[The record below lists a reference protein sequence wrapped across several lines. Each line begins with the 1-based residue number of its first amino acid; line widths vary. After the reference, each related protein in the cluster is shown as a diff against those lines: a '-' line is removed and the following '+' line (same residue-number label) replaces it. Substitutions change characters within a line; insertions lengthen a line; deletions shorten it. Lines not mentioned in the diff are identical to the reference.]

1 MIDIKDKGYRPT
13 LEEIGEYIANPVF
26 TQFCSDMKT
35 QYDCVG
41 KTEYSSCS
49 WMPGW
54 NVKFKKAGKNLC
66 TGYPQEGFFTIF
78 IVAGETERTAVE
90 AVLPSGA
97 PEAREV
103 YEQTEAGNG
112 QKWLMFDVEDA
123 EEMYRDIF
131 RLIGIRRR
139 AK

>member
-1 MIDIKDKGYRPT
+1 MIDIKDKGYCPT
-13 LEEIGEYIANPVF
+13 LEEIGEYTGNPVF
-26 TQFCSDMKT
+26 IQFCSDMKA

-41 KTEYSSCS
+41 KASSCS

-66 TGYPQEGFFTIF
+66 TVYPQEGFFTIL
-78 IVAGETERTAVE
+78 IVVGQKERTAVE
-90 AVLPSGA
+90 AVFQSCA
-97 PEAREV
+97 PEVQEV
-103 YEQTEAGNG
+103 YEQTKSGNG

-123 EEMYRDIF
+123 DEIYRDIF
-131 RLIGIRRR
+131 RLIRIRRR